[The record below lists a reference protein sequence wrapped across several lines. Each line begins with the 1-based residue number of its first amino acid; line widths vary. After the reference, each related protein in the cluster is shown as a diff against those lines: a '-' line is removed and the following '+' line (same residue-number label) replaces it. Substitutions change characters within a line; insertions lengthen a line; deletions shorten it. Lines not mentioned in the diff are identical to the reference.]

1 MLFIVKKKKFS
12 EKEQETNM
20 LFFCIS
26 ATAVCYKIFLQPNH
40 CSLLKAKAAI
50 SKLTEKIDQWFP
62 DFGME
67 K

>member
-1 MLFIVKKKKFS
+1 
-12 EKEQETNM
+12 M

-26 ATAVCYKIFLQPNH
+26 ATAVCYKIFLQPNR
-40 CSLLKAKAAI
+40 CSLLRAKAAI

-62 DFGME
+62 DVGME